1 MIKINLMG
9 KKAASGGGAPFG
21 LDERLAQLGVSGAD
35 LQEMRPHLI
44 RFAIMLVGLYLA
56 NFVPTYLQ
64 EQKVAQLQKEIDS
77 LDAEANKLRAEL
89 TAKRDIRKQMEQLNK
104 EEVELQRQ
112 LNAVSSLQK
121 DRGLAF
127 RTVDNLMISMPQ
139 KVWIKSFDY
148 KNKVVNLKGACW
160 EYFPINDFV
169 KVINES
175 TQYADVSFKG
185 ITSSNAP
192 EPVKGVPDS
201 LQKVKDFEV
210 EFRVKASGET

>member
-9 KKAASGGGAPFG
+9 KKAATGGAPFG
-21 LDERLAQLGVSGAD
+21 LDERLAQLGLSGAE
-35 LQEMRPHLI
+35 LQELRPHLI
-44 RFAIMLVGLYLA
+44 RFAIMIVGLYLA

-64 EQKVAQLQKEIDS
+64 EQKIAQLQAEIDS

-89 TAKRDIRKQMEQLNK
+89 AAKRDIRKQMEQLNK

-112 LNAVSSLQK
+112 LNAVNSLQK

-127 RTVDNLMISMPQ
+127 RTIDNLMISMPQ
-139 KVWIKSFDY
+139 KIWITSFDY
-148 KNKVVNLKGACW
+148 KNKIVNLKGACW

-175 TQYADVSFKG
+175 TQYADVSFRG
-185 ITSSNAP
+185 ITSSTAK
-192 EPVKGVPDS
+192 EPVKGVPES

-210 EFRVKASGET
+210 EFRVKSSGET

>member
-9 KKAASGGGAPFG
+9 KKQATGGAPFG
-21 LDERLAQLGVSGAD
+21 LDERLAALGLSGAE

-64 EQKVAQLQKEIDS
+64 EQKIIQLQAEIDT
-77 LDAEANKLRAEL
+77 LDGEANRLRAEL
-89 TAKRDIRKQMEQLNK
+89 VAKRDIRKQMEQLNK

-112 LNAVSSLQK
+112 LNAVNSLQK

-127 RTVDNLMISMPQ
+127 RTIDNLMISMPQ
-139 KVWIKSFDY
+139 KVWIKSFEY
-148 KNKVVNLKGACW
+148 KNKVVNLKGSCW

-175 TQYADVSFKG
+175 TQYADVSFRG
-185 ITSSNAP
+185 ITSTTAP
-192 EPVKGVPDS
+192 DPVKGVPES

>member
-9 KKAASGGGAPFG
+9 KKKAAGGAPFG
-21 LDERLAQLGVSGAD
+21 LDERFAALGISGSD

-44 RFAIMLVGLYLA
+44 RLGIMVVGLYLA
-56 NFVPTYLQ
+56 NFVPAYIQ
-64 EQKVAQLQKEIDS
+64 EQKILELQSQIDRMEG
-77 LDAEANKLRAEL
+77 EANTLRTEL
-89 TAKRDIRKQMEQLNK
+89 AAKRDIRKQMEQLNK

-112 LNAVSSLQK
+112 LNAVNSLQK

-127 RTVDNLMISMPQ
+127 RTIDNLMISMPQ
-139 KVWIKSFDY
+139 KVWIKQFTY
-148 KNKVVNLKGACW
+148 KDKVVNLKGSCW

-175 TQYADVSFKG
+175 TQYADVSFRG
-185 ITSSNAP
+185 ITTTSPSD
-192 EPVKGVPDS
+192 PVPGVPES
-201 LQKVKDFEV
+201 LQSVKDFEV